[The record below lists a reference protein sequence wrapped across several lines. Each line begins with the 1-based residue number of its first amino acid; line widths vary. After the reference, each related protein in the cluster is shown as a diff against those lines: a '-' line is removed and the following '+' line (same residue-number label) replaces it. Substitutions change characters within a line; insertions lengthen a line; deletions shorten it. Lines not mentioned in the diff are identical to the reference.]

1 MTRLNGIVTRGHG
14 NRFVVFS
21 EGTYYSCT
29 VRKKVKY
36 LTNLTTPV
44 AVGDD
49 VYFELTNTEV
59 AVGVGAEAG
68 LPEGVIVEIQ
78 PRRSV
83 LSRPAVGREQ
93 IEHVLAANVDSLAV
107 VTSISEPILKPGLI
121 DRFLI
126 AAAIGNLEAAIV
138 VNKID
143 LKGEF
148 DPQEIANIYR
158 PLGIDLFLTSAEPEG
173 ENASSDSSGNEINLF
188 REYLRT
194 HRTVLAGHSGV
205 GKSSLL
211 NRIYP
216 GMNLKTSAISQR
228 SGRGRHTTSHMEL
241 YHLPGGGAVI
251 DSPGIKVLG
260 LWQLD
265 KKILD
270 EYYPE
275 MENIRTQCRFTGCSH
290 IPEPNCAVK
299 DAVKNGDISEL
310 RYNNYIQIYQS
321 L

>member
-1 MTRLNGIVTRGHG
+1 MTSKNGTVTRGHG
-14 NRFVVFS
+14 NRFIVFS
-21 EGTYYSCT
+21 EGVGAEAGEYYSCT

-36 LTNLTTPV
+36 RTAMTTPV

-49 VYFELTNTEV
+49 VSFEPAENEE
-59 AVGVGAEAG
+59 EAG
-68 LPEGVIVEIQ
+68 IPVGVIVEIY

-83 LSRPAVGREQ
+83 LSRPSVGREQ
-93 IEHVLAANVDSLAV
+93 IEHVLAANIDSLAV
-107 VTSISEPILKPGLI
+107 VTSIAEPILKPGLI

-126 AAAIGNLEAAIV
+126 AAEIGNLKAAIV
-138 VNKID
+138 VNKVD

-148 DPQEIANIYR
+148 DPQEIAQIYR
-158 PLGIDLFLTSAEPEG
+158 SLGIDLFLTSAEATAPETV
-173 ENASSDSSGNEINLF
+173 NEIDQF
-188 REYLRT
+188 KDYLSR

-211 NRIYP
+211 NRLYP
-216 GMNLKTSAISQR
+216 DMNLKTSTISHR
-228 SGRGRHTTSHMEL
+228 TGRGRHTTSHMEL
-241 YHLPGGGAVI
+241 FHLPGGGAVI

-265 KKILD
+265 KKILS

-275 MENIRTQCRFTGCSH
+275 MEQFRGQCRFTGCSH
-290 IPEPNCAVK
+290 IPEPNCAVLE
-299 DAVKNGDISEL
+299 AVKNGEISAL
-310 RYNNYIQIYQS
+310 RYQNYVQIYQS